1 MEWNDIYDENRIL
14 TGRRHLRGT
23 PWLPGEFGL
32 VVCVWVYDG
41 RGNILLTR
49 RAPEKV
55 FAGTLLSVEQA
66 TKVVNKYQNE
76 AYTTSPLESPYRDR
90 GESLD

>member
-1 MEWNDIYDENRIL
+1 MA
-14 TGRRHLRGT
+14 G
-23 PWLPGEFGL
+23 
-32 VVCVWVYDG
+32 
-41 RGNILLTR
+41 
-49 RAPEKV
+49 
-55 FAGTLLSVEQA
+55 AGTLLSVEQA